1 LIQALEDVEI
11 YQPIEQ
17 NVQIRHYID
26 ETKNYLRHMVRI
38 VNVKKSVLIS
48 ISFISDFSYAWGI
61 IEDYLSLMQT
71 YIRDAPK
78 IVLNLKNVFMKLAS
92 IMNIPLERIIEADSE
107 DLVSVSSF
115 YSGELVKFV
124 KQVL

>member
-1 LIQALEDVEI
+1 
-11 YQPIEQ
+11 
-17 NVQIRHYID
+17 
-26 ETKNYLRHMVRI
+26 
-38 VNVKKSVLIS
+38 
-48 ISFISDFSYAWGI
+48 
-61 IEDYLSLMQT
+61 
-71 YIRDAPK
+71 
-78 IVLNLKNVFMKLAS
+78 MKLAS